1 MSLWIFKERPRASL
15 CKHELVL
22 SNKVKRTDLAWEI
35 WEEAWETEKQRC
47 EGRFVCVCRGGEEL
61 EDSTHRE
68 REWVRNFGW

>member
-1 MSLWIFKERPRASL
+1 M
-15 CKHELVL
+15 
-22 SNKVKRTDLAWEI
+22 KRTDLAWEI